1 MAPSWNPNDYSN
13 AVVRKFVQELINL
26 VHEYSLYVYRDAGKT
41 GLMIKDKKS
50 AKKLIEYWPNK
61 NNKNKMV
68 KTVNDHKAAN
78 VADELSSNYHN
89 AIDNLGPSV
98 TESNMAIF
106 LDYLKKIITQLN
118 ELKNID
124 KSNVFNK
131 MSLDENE
138 EDYLPVRADFEN
150 ACRKCSQ
157 FLWETSGIPIDRIFE
172 IMEKDLLRTG
182 HKLHKDWRIISEK
195 NIALWAKA
203 NDEKQGGTE

>member
-106 LDYLKKIITQLN
+106 LDYLRKIIIQLN
-118 ELKNID
+118 KLNTID

-157 FLWETSGIPIDRIFE
+157 FLWETSGIPIDI
-172 IMEKDLLRTG
+172 
-182 HKLHKDWRIISEK
+182 
-195 NIALWAKA
+195 
-203 NDEKQGGTE
+203 

>member
-13 AVVRKFVQELINL
+13 AVVRKFVQE
-26 VHEYSLYVYRDAGKT
+26 YSLYVYRDSGNT

-61 NNKNKMV
+61 NKVV
-68 KTVNDHKAAN
+68 KTVNNHKAAN

-106 LDYLKKIITQLN
+106 LDYLRKIIIQLN
-118 ELKNID
+118 KLETID
-124 KSNVFNK
+124 KSNVFNE
-131 MSLDENE
+131 MSPDENE

-157 FLWETSGIPIDRIFE
+157 FSWETSGIPIDRIFA

-182 HKLHKDWRIISEK
+182 HKLHKDWRIITEK

>member
-26 VHEYSLYVYRDAGKT
+26 VQEYSLYVYRDAGKT

-106 LDYLKKIITQLN
+106 LDYLRKIIIQLN
-118 ELKNID
+118 KLDPGDESNIAE
-124 KSNVFNK
+124 KTFINENK
-131 MSLDENE
+131 EN
-138 EDYLPVRADFEN
+138 YLPVRQDFEN
-150 ACRKCSQ
+150 AYRKCSR
-157 FLWETSGIPIDRIFE
+157 FFTEASEISIDKIFDT
-172 IMEKDLLRTG
+172 MEKDLLRKG
-182 HKLHKDWRIISEK
+182 FKLHKDWRTVTEK
-195 NIALWAKA
+195 NIAFWAKTH
-203 NDEKQGGTE
+203 DE